1 MSKTRI
7 WITMV
12 CCFFAVT
19 ALASAQTSVKPGLW
33 EMTTNMTWQ
42 KSPMPPGITMPAGM
56 KSPFSGT
63 TTTTTQAC
71 LTQAMIDKNGAMVP
85 PANGDCKMSNIVMRP
100 SSMTA
105 DLVCTGKMN
114 AKATL
119 ESSWA
124 EGNIARGKMHFVGTM
139 VSGQDSLPIEY
150 TVEFKSVYKSADCGN
165 VKPMPMPK
173 N

>member
-1 MSKTRI
+1 MRKTRI

-12 CCFFAVT
+12 CCSLAVVLI
-19 ALASAQTSVKPGLW
+19 AWAQANIKPGLW
-33 EMTTNMTWQ
+33 EMTSSMTWQ
-42 KSPMPPGITMPAGM
+42 KSPMPAGMTMPPGM
-56 KSPFSGT
+56 KSPFAG

-71 LTQAMIDKNGAMVP
+71 LTQAMIDKNGAVVP
-85 PANGDCKMSNIVMRP
+85 PANGDCKMSNVVIKP

-105 DLVCTGKMN
+105 DMVCTGMMN
-114 AKATL
+114 ARATL

-139 VSGQDSLPIEY
+139 AAGQSSLPIEY
-150 TVEFKSVYKSADCGN
+150 TIEFKSVYKGADCGS
-165 VKPMPMPK
+165 VKPPPMPK